1 MNPFISLTK
10 LVASVVRKPLLWMV
24 QLNRLPVDPIKELN
38 LDLKKPILYILKV
51 PSGTNLALLEQQC
64 EEIGLPSPTAPVCDD
79 WNESAYLFIGR
90 NSIFNWIMPSRQKR
104 HQQRLQDLTD
114 YVIKHPDKEVQLV
127 PISIFWGRGP
137 KKENSLFRVYF
148 SDVEDAGIIRK
159 FFIVLFQRKH
169 TFIQFS
175 NPVELD
181 KVFKENVSLEQ
192 NTRTLSRVLR
202 VHFHRRRITA
212 LGPQVIERRQ
222 LVNGL
227 LSSEY
232 AIKAI
237 KREASSKK
245 ISYNQARKIAKKYAY
260 EFSANQSY
268 FVVRFL
274 DKILTWMW
282 NKIYSGIEVYNAER
296 LREIADEAEIIYVP
310 CHRSHMDYLLL
321 GYTLYR
327 QGLFPPHIA
336 AGINLN
342 FWPAGPILR
351 RGGAFF
357 MRRSF
362 AGNKLYTAMFNE
374 YVHTLFSRGVSVK
387 FFPEGGRSRTGRLLQ
402 PKTGMMTMAV
412 NSFIRGVKRPI
423 VMIPVNLGY
432 EKILEG
438 NEYLGEMHG
447 KSKKSESV
455 GQLLGV
461 RKVLKRSY
469 GKAYVNFG
477 KPINL
482 QDYLDEHQ
490 PNWMELREKI
500 AETGSTIGELRPQWL
515 SPLVKKLSNDLMRSI
530 NKAAM
535 VNPVNLVSTVL
546 LSTERNA
553 IDRKQLVR
561 VLDCY
566 LYLLRARPYAEDI
579 KLPEGDGEQVVVE
592 AEKLGML
599 QCAPHGMGDVTYV
612 GNADA
617 VLLSYYRNNTLHLF
631 ITAGLIASCFA
642 HQSKIEEKDIIA
654 QCELLYPLFKNEL
667 LLRWNEKEFTAEV
680 KATLKIFA
688 KLKLAK
694 KQKTIWHRADATSQE
709 NVQLRLIAETTQP
722 LIERFVI
729 MVSLLKLGGE
739 PSRNQLE
746 RQSKLVA
753 ERLSII
759 HKINAPEFFDKQ
771 LFSTLLQSLRD
782 SELITGGQGKGLE
795 GTDKLFE
802 LFEIAYNMVR
812 SNTKQAIRQASRSL
826 QEQQLESSTKGTSNK
841 N

>member
-1 MNPFISLTK
+1 MNPFSSLTK
-10 LVASVVRKPLLWMV
+10 IIATIVRKPLLWLV

-51 PSGTNLALLEQQC
+51 PSSTNLALLEQQC
-64 EEIGLPSPTAPVCDD
+64 KEIGLPSPTAPVCDD
-79 WNESAYLFIGR
+79 WKESAYLFIGK

-104 HQQRLQDLTD
+104 HKQRLQDLTD
-114 YVIKHPDKEVQLV
+114 YVTKHPDKGVQLV
-127 PISIFWGRGP
+127 PISIFWGRSP
-137 KKENSLFRVYF
+137 TKENSLFRVYF

-181 KVFKENVSLEQ
+181 KVIKQNVSLEQ
-192 NTRTLSRVLR
+192 NTRTLGRVLR
-202 VHFHRRRITA
+202 VHFHRRRIVA
-212 LGPQVIERRQ
+212 MGPQVVERRQ
-222 LVNGL
+222 LINGL

-245 ISYNQARKIAKKYAY
+245 ISYKQARKTARKYAY
-260 EFSANQSY
+260 EFAANQSY

-282 NKIYSGIEVYNAER
+282 NKIYSGIEVHNAER

-412 NSFIRGVKRPI
+412 NSFIRGVKRPM
-423 VMIPVNLGY
+423 VLIPVNLGY

-447 KSKKSESV
+447 NSKKSESV

-490 PNWMELREKI
+490 PDWINLKHKLEKSN
-500 AETGSTIGELRPQWL
+500 STINELRPQWL
-515 SPLVKKLSNDLMRSI
+515 SPIVKQLSSDLMRGI
-530 NKAAM
+530 NEAAI
-535 VNPVNLVSTVL
+535 VNPVNLISTVL
-546 LSTERNA
+546 LATERNA

-566 LYLLRARPYAEDI
+566 LYLLRTRPYSEDI
-579 KLPEGDGEQVVVE
+579 VLPDGDGEEVVSQ

-599 QCAPHGMGDVTYV
+599 QRAPHGMGDVNFV
-612 GNADA
+612 GNEDA
-617 VLLSYYRNNTLHLF
+617 ILLSYYRNNTLHLF
-631 ITAGLIASCFA
+631 VTAGLIASCFSY
-642 HQSKIEEKDIIA
+642 QTEVTEKDIIQ
-654 QCELLYPLFKNEL
+654 QCLLLFPLFRSEL
-667 LLRWNEKEFTAEV
+667 LLRWDEKEFKQEI
-680 KATLKIFA
+680 KETLKIFA
-688 KLKLAK
+688 KLKLLRK
-694 KQKTIWHRADATSQE
+694 EKSTWHRADINSQE
-709 NVQLRLIAETTQP
+709 NIQLRLIAETTQP
-722 LIERFVI
+722 LVERFVI
-729 MVSLLKLGGE
+729 MVSLLKYGEE
-739 PSRNQLE
+739 PSRKQLE
-746 RQSKLVA
+746 RQSYLVA

-771 LFSTLLQSLRD
+771 LFSTLLQSLR
-782 SELITGGQGKGLE
+782 EMGLVTGGQGKVLKGS
-795 GTDKLFE
+795 TKLFD
-802 LFEIAYNMVR
+802 LFDIAYGMVR
-812 SNTKQAIRQASRSL
+812 SNTKQAIQQATRAL
-826 QEQQLESSTKGTSNK
+826 QEQHQSEQDNLEKK
-841 N
+841 

>member
-1 MNPFISLTK
+1 MNPFSSLTK
-10 LVASVVRKPLLWMV
+10 ILTSLVRKPLLWLV
-24 QLNRLPVDPIKELN
+24 QLNRLPADPIKELG
-38 LDLKKPILYILKV
+38 LDLKKPILYVLKI
-51 PSGTNLALLEQQC
+51 PSSTNLALLEQQC
-64 EEIGLPSPTAPVCDD
+64 EEVGLPSPMAPVCDD
-79 WNESAYLFIGR
+79 WNESAYLFIGK
-90 NSIFNWIMPSRQKR
+90 NSIFNWVMPSRKRR
-104 HQQRLQDLTD
+104 HQQRLQNLTD
-114 YVIKHPDKEVQLV
+114 YVLKHPDKDVQLV

-137 KKENSLFRVYF
+137 KKANSLFRVYF

-175 NPVELD
+175 KPVDLN
-181 KVFKENVSLEQ
+181 KVIKPKTSLEQ

-202 VHFHRRRITA
+202 VHFHRRRISA
-212 LGPQVIERRQ
+212 MGPQVIERRQ
-222 LVNGL
+222 LVNSL

-237 KREASSKK
+237 KREASTKK
-245 ISYNQARKIAKKYAY
+245 ISYQEAQKTARKYAF
-260 EFSANQSY
+260 EVAANQSY
-268 FVVRFL
+268 FIVRFL

-282 NKIYSGIEVYNAER
+282 NKIYSGITVFNAER
-296 LREIADEAEIIYVP
+296 LREIADEAEVIYVP

-357 MRRSF
+357 IRRSF
-362 AGNKLYTAMFNE
+362 AGNKLYTAIFNE

-402 PKTGMMTMAV
+402 PKTGMVGMTV
-412 NSFIRGVKRPI
+412 NSCIRGVKKPI
-423 VMIPVNLGY
+423 VMVPVYMGY

-438 NEYLGEMHG
+438 KEYLGEMHG

-461 RKVLKRSY
+461 RKVFKRSY

-482 QDYLDEHQ
+482 TEYLDSQQ
-490 PNWMELREKI
+490 PDWRSLRDEI
-500 AETGSTIGELRPQWL
+500 SATGKSISELRPKWIN
-515 SPLVKKLSNDLMRSI
+515 PLVRQLSHDLMRGI
-530 NKAAM
+530 NKAAI

-546 LSTERNA
+546 LATERNA

-561 VLDCY
+561 LLDSY
-566 LYLLRARPYAEDI
+566 LTILRTRKYAEDI
-579 KLPEGDGEQVVVE
+579 QLPEGDGEAVVTH
-592 AEKLGML
+592 AESLGML
-599 QCAPHGMGDVTYV
+599 QRAPHGMGDVTYV
-612 GNADA
+612 GRQDA

-631 ITAGLIASCFA
+631 VTAGLIASCFA
-642 HQSKIEEKDIIA
+642 HEFEITEKDIIK
-654 QCELLYPLFKNEL
+654 QCLLLYPLFKSEL
-667 LLRWNEKEFTAEV
+667 LLRWDSKQFAEEI
-680 KATLKIFA
+680 KATLNIMSQ
-688 KLKLAK
+688 LKLLK
-694 KQKTIWHRADATSQE
+694 KVKTTWSKADINSQE
-709 NVQLRLIAETTQP
+709 IVQLRLIAQTTQP

-729 MVSLLKLGGE
+729 MISLLKLGGE

-746 RQSKLVA
+746 KQSKLVA

-771 LFSTLLQSLRD
+771 LFSTLLMSLREQ
-782 SELITGGQGKGLE
+782 SFVTGGKGEGLQ
-795 GTDKLFE
+795 GTDALFN
-802 LFEIAYNMVR
+802 LFDIAHNMVR
-812 SNTKQAIRQASRSL
+812 SNTQEAIRQASRAL
-826 QEQQLESSTKGTSNK
+826 EEQQSEENVIANK
-841 N
+841 DQK

>member
-1 MNPFISLTK
+1 MNPFASLTK
-10 LVASVVRKPLLWMV
+10 ITAGILRKPLLWLV

-51 PSGTNLALLEQQC
+51 PSSTNLALLEQQC
-64 EEIGLPSPTAPVCDD
+64 EEIGLPSPTAPVCEE
-79 WNESAYLFIGR
+79 WKESAYLFIGK
-90 NSIFNWIMPSRQKR
+90 NSIFNWIMPSRKKR

-114 YVIKHPDKEVQLV
+114 YVTKNPDKGVQLV
-127 PISIFWGRGP
+127 PISIFWGRSP

-148 SDVEDAGIIRK
+148 SDVEDAGIVRK

-202 VHFHRRRITA
+202 VHFHRRRIVA
-212 LGPQVIERRQ
+212 MGPQVVERRQ

-227 LSSEY
+227 LSSKY
-232 AIKAI
+232 VIKAI
-237 KREASSKK
+237 KKEAFSKK
-245 ISYNQARKIAKKYAY
+245 ISYKQAQKTARKYAL
-260 EFSANQSY
+260 EFAANQSY

-282 NKIYSGIEVYNAER
+282 NKIYSGIEVHNAER

-362 AGNKLYTAMFNE
+362 AGNKLYTTMFNE
-374 YVHTLFSRGVSVK
+374 YVHTLVSRGVSVK

-402 PKTGMMTMAV
+402 PKTGMMTMVV
-412 NSFIRGVKRPI
+412 NSFIRGVKRP
-423 VMIPVNLGY
+423 VVLIPVNLGY

-438 NEYLGEMHG
+438 KEYLGEMHG

-490 PNWMELREKI
+490 PNWIDLKHKLEKSD
-500 AETGSTIGELRPQWL
+500 STIGELRPQWL
-515 SPLVKKLSNDLMRSI
+515 SPIVKKLSSDLMRGI
-530 NKAAM
+530 NKAVM

-546 LSTERNA
+546 LATERNA

-566 LYLLRARPYAEDI
+566 LYILRARPYAEDT
-579 KLPEGDGEQVVVE
+579 KLPEGDGESVVVE

-599 QCAPHGMGDVTYV
+599 QCAPHGMGDVTFV
-612 GNADA
+612 GNEDA
-617 VLLSYYRNNTLHLF
+617 ILLSYYRNNTLHLF
-631 ITAGLIASCFA
+631 VTAGLIASCFA
-642 HQSKIEEKDIIA
+642 HQSQITEKDLLK
-654 QCELLYPLFKNEL
+654 QCLLLFPLFRSEL
-667 LLRWNEKEFTAEV
+667 LLRWNEKEFKDEI
-680 KATLKIFA
+680 KATLKIFSE
-688 KLKLAK
+688 LKLIK
-694 KQKTIWHRADATSQE
+694 KEKSFWICADKNSQE
-709 NVQLRLIAETTQP
+709 NIKLRLIAETTQP
-722 LIERFVI
+722 LVERFVI
-729 MVSLLKLGGE
+729 MISLLKLGEE

-771 LFSTLLQSLRD
+771 LFSTLLQSLREKGFI
-782 SELITGGQGKGLE
+782 SGGQGKGLK
-795 GTDKLFE
+795 GTPELFE
-802 LFEIAYNMVR
+802 LFDIAYNLVR
-812 SNTKQAIRQASRSL
+812 SNTKQAIRQATKAL
-826 QEQQLESSTKGTSNK
+826 EEQQQLEQHKLEK
-841 N
+841 K